1 MQKIVI
7 FVEEFGAEMEI
18 VLIQNLEII
27 SLFVFGA
34 G

>member
-1 MQKIVI
+1 MQKVVI
-7 FVEEFGAEMEI
+7 FVEEFGAGMEI

-27 SLFVFGA
+27 SLFAFGV

>member
-7 FVEEFGAEMEI
+7 LVEEFGAEMEI

-27 SLFVFGA
+27 SLFVFGPR
-34 G
+34 